1 MASVNKVILI
11 GNLGADPEVRYTQG
25 GQAVASL
32 RIATSETWNDKDGNK
47 QEKTEWHSV
56 TVWGK
61 QAEHCGQ
68 YLTKGR
74 SVYVEGRLESREYDD
89 KEGVKRK
96 VWEVTASN
104 VTFLGSKGDDSGA
117 GASEGQRGGSG
128 RAGGGGGGF
137 GGNQGGGGGQGGQ
150 RGGQQQGNGGWGG
163 GGSGGGQQR
172 QQGGGNS
179 GRGAGGWGGSNGNVD
194 DDPIP
199 F

>member
-11 GNLGADPEVRYTQG
+11 GNLGKDPEVRYTQG
-25 GQAVASL
+25 GQPVCNFS
-32 RIATSETWNDKDGNK
+32 IATSETWNDKDGNK

-68 YLTKGR
+68 YLAKGR

-89 KEGVKRK
+89 KEGNKRK
-96 VWEVTASN
+96 VWEVTASS

-117 GASEGQRGGSG
+117 GAGDGQRGGS
-128 RAGGGGGGF
+128 GGGGF
-137 GGNQGGGGGQGGQ
+137 GGNSGGGQGGQ
-150 RGGQQQGNGGWGG
+150 RGGQQQGNGGSWGG
-163 GGSGGGQQR
+163 GGSGGQQR
-172 QQGGGNS
+172 QQGGQHGGGNS